1 MYAEPARP
9 YVEELERSRRMD
21 RLLGRS
27 ILNRSAEPGLY
38 VELTTA
44 NMGICSSYLRLG
56 DS

>member
-9 YVEELERSRRMD
+9 YVEEVERSRWMD

-44 NMGICSSYLRLG
+44 NMGICSSYLRLD